1 MKKQNKTEN
10 NQLKLYIKT
19 FKGDEIPHFEES
31 ENHEIINSNQKYK
44 EVEEMLLKLEEMKI
58 ENREYV

>member
-19 FKGDEIPHFEES
+19 FKGDEILLFEES